1 MTQDY
6 ERTTEEPV
14 PDSATQYMV
23 RMRDGIR
30 LATDVYLPG
39 RTQSAAGPPAET
51 VLVRLPY
58 DKNSR
63 YVFFEWVAKIFTA
76 RGYAMVVQDV
86 RGKFRSE
93 GETLGF
99 AGEAN
104 DGYDTIDWIVAQPW
118 SNGIVGMFGD
128 SYYGFTQWAAVS
140 SGHRALR
147 AIVPRVTSAELL
159 GAPCVQ
165 GGVRDVPWLVHAD
178 YVSHYWT
185 DRHVYSREL
194 DWSLRP
200 LTEVF
205 EDLFRSL
212 GARSAAY
219 DASVPHRVPLPVY
232 PDGHPFDARPV
243 PVLHA
248 VGWFDNLSIV
258 SMRDYEALARR
269 PAWAAVQY
277 LTADSVDH
285 ENYHLSQAPIAEA
298 DDHGVNDEALAR
310 MLAKYTEPALDFF
323 DVFLKGTKDASTLPR
338 VSWHLGHEGYHESP
352 CWPPPGAG
360 EHLLYLTRLAE
371 AAGRAGADGGLAGS
385 APEAEEAGEWTYD
398 PDDLVPSSVPNSFA
412 FLHEFPDESA
422 AARRSD
428 VLSFVTEAAAEPLD
442 LAGPVDLLIAV
453 SSTAPSAYVF
463 AKLLDEAPDGSAR
476 LVVRGQGE
484 LTDVSGTERVR
495 LEMGH
500 TGYRLRPG
508 HRFRLNIASSD
519 FPEYMRH
526 PGTSENPWL
535 AVTTEPSTQRL
546 ISRPDAPAALRLTV
560 LPGA

>member
-1 MTQDY
+1 MPEDF

-30 LATDVYLPG
+30 LATDVYQP
-39 RTQSAAGPPAET
+39 AGGAPAEA

-63 YVFFEWVAKIFTA
+63 YVFFNWIAEIFTA

-99 AGEAN
+99 VGEAN
-104 DGYDTIDWIVAQPW
+104 DGYDTIEWIVGQPW

-140 SGHRALR
+140 SGHPALR
-147 AIVPRVTSAELL
+147 AIVPRVTSAQLL
-159 GAPCVQ
+159 GAPHVE
-165 GGVRDVPWLVHAD
+165 GTVRDVPWLVHAD
-178 YVSHYWT
+178 YVSHFWA
-185 DRHVYSREL
+185 DRHIYTREL

-205 EDLFRSL
+205 EDLFRSI
-212 GARSAAY
+212 GTRSAAY
-219 DASVPHRVPLPVY
+219 DVSVPHRVGLPIY
-232 PDGHPFDARPV
+232 PDGDPFDARPV

-258 SMRDYEALARR
+258 SMRDYEALALR
-269 PAWAAVQY
+269 PGWAAVQY

-298 DDHGVNDEALAR
+298 NDHGVNDEALAR
-310 MLAKYTEPALDFF
+310 MLVKYTEPALDFF
-323 DVFLKGTKDASTLPR
+323 DVFLKGVKDPSTLPR
-338 VSWHLGHEGYHESP
+338 VSWHLGHDGYHESP
-352 CWPPPGAG
+352 CWPPPGAR
-360 EHLLYLTRLAE
+360 EHHFYL
-371 AAGRAGADGGLAGS
+371 GGLAS
-385 APEAEEAGEWTYD
+385 AASEGGTLSPDAPAREESGEWVYD
-398 PDDLVPSSVPNSFA
+398 PEDLIASSVPNSFA
-412 FLHEFPDESA
+412 FLHEFPEESA
-422 AARRSD
+422 TAGRPD
-428 VLSFVTEAAAEPLD
+428 VLSFVTEPASAPLD
-442 LAGPVDLLIAV
+442 LAGPVDLLVTV
-453 SSTAPSAYVF
+453 SSTAPSTYVF
-463 AKLLDEAPDGSAR
+463 AKLLDEAPGGTAR
-476 LVVRGQGE
+476 MIVRGQAE

-495 LEMGH
+495 IEMGH

-526 PGTSENPWL
+526 PGTDENPWL
-535 AVTTEPSTQRL
+535 ALRTKPSTQRL
-546 ISRPDAPAALRLTV
+546 LTSPAVPSALRLTV
-560 LPGA
+560 LVGN

>member
-1 MTQDY
+1 MPEDF

-14 PDSATQYMV
+14 PDTATQYFV

-30 LATDVYLPG
+30 LATDVYLPDD
-39 RTQSAAGPPAET
+39 PAPVEA

-63 YVFFEWVAKIFTA
+63 YVFFQWVAEIFTR

-99 AGEAN
+99 VREAN
-104 DGYDTIDWIVAQPW
+104 DGYDTIDWIIAQPW

-159 GAPCVQ
+159 GAPHAEGTVQ
-165 GGVRDVPWLVHAD
+165 DVPWLVHAD
-178 YVSHYWT
+178 YVSHCWLDKHIYW
-185 DRHVYSREL
+185 REL
-194 DWSLRP
+194 DWTLRP

-205 EDLFRSL
+205 EDLFRAL
-212 GARSAAY
+212 GARSATY
-219 DASVPHRVPLPVY
+219 DVSVPHRVPLPIY
-232 PDGHPFDARPV
+232 PDGHPFDARPL
-243 PVLHA
+243 PVLHS
-248 VGWFDNLSIV
+248 VGWFDNLAIV
-258 SMRDYEALARR
+258 SMRDYMALSRK
-269 PAWAAVQY
+269 PGWASLQY

-285 ENYHLSQAPIAEA
+285 ENFHLRHAPIAEK

-310 MLAKYTEPALDFF
+310 MLTQYTEPALDFF
-323 DVFLKGTKDASTLPR
+323 DVFLKGIRDAGTLCR
-338 VSWHLGHEGYHESP
+338 VSWHLGNERYHEAPS
-352 CWPPPGAG
+352 WPPPATRDN
-360 EHLLYLTRLAE
+360 HLYLGNIAAAADTGGHLTELAPS
-371 AAGRAGADGGLAGS
+371 GDQ
-385 APEAEEAGEWTYD
+385 AGEWAYD
-398 PDDLVPSSVPNSFA
+398 PENLVASSVPNSFA

-422 AARRSD
+422 TARRPD
-428 VLSFVTEAAAEPLD
+428 VLSFVAEPAASPVD
-442 LAGPVDLLIAV
+442 LAGPVDLLVTV
-453 SSTAPSAYVF
+453 SSTAPSTYLF
-463 AKLLDEAPDGSAR
+463 AKLLDESPDGTAR
-476 LVVRGQGE
+476 MIVRGQGD
-484 LTDVSGTERVR
+484 LADVSGTSQVR
-495 LEMGH
+495 IEMGH

-526 PGTSENPWL
+526 PGTDENPWL
-535 AVTTEPSTQRL
+535 ATQTKPSTQRL
-546 ISRPDAPAALRLTV
+546 MSRSDAPASLRLTV
-560 LPGA
+560 LAEE

>member
-1 MTQDY
+1 MPEDF
-6 ERTTEEPV
+6 ERVTEEPV
-14 PDSATQYMV
+14 PDTATQHLV

-39 RTQSAAGPPAET
+39 GAPAET

-63 YVFFEWVAKIFTA
+63 YVFFRWVAEIFTA

-93 GETLGF
+93 GETIGF
-99 AGEAN
+99 LGEAS
-104 DGYDTIDWIVAQPW
+104 DGYDTIDWITAQPW

-159 GAPCVQ
+159 GEPQVS
-165 GGVRDVPWLVHAD
+165 GPVRDVPWLVHAD
-178 YVSHYWT
+178 YVAHYWL
-185 DRHVYSREL
+185 DRHVYAREL

-205 EDLFRSL
+205 EDMFRSV

-219 DASVPHRVPLPVY
+219 DLSVPHRVPLPVY

-258 SMRDYEALARR
+258 AMRDYAALSRR
-269 PAWAAVQY
+269 PGWAAVQY

-285 ENYHLSQAPIAEA
+285 ENYHLSHAPITET
-298 DDHGVNDEALAR
+298 DDHGLNDEALAR
-310 MLAKYTEPALDFF
+310 MLVLYTEPALDFF
-323 DVFLKGTKDASTLPR
+323 DVFLKGARDASTLPR
-338 VSWHLGHEGYHESP
+338 VRWHLGHEGYREAP
-352 CWPPPGAG
+352 AWPPPGAR
-360 EHLLYLTRLAE
+360 EQHLYLAALDAAA
-371 AAGRAGADGGLAGS
+371 AAGGQLTDAGPA
-385 APEAEEAGEWTYD
+385 AEQAAEWVYD
-398 PDDLVPSSVPNSFA
+398 PGDLVSSSVPNSFA
-412 FLHEFPDESA
+412 FLHEYPDEA
-422 AARRSD
+422 ATAQRPD
-428 VLSFVTEAAAEPLD
+428 VLSFVSGPAGEPVD
-442 LAGPVDLLIAV
+442 LAGPVDLLV
-453 SSTAPSAYVF
+453 TVTSTAPSAYLF

-476 LVVRGQGE
+476 LIVRGQGE
-484 LTDVSGTERVR
+484 LTDTSGATPARI
-495 LEMGH
+495 EMGH

-508 HRFRLNIASSD
+508 HRFRLNVASSD

-526 PGTSENPWL
+526 PGTAENPWL
-535 AVTTEPSTQRL
+535 AVTTKPSTQRL
-546 ISRPDAPAALRLTV
+546 VTRPDAPASLRLTV
-560 LPGA
+560 LGGQ

>member
-1 MTQDY
+1 MPEDF

-14 PDSATQYMV
+14 PDTATQYMV
-23 RMRDGIR
+23 RMRDGVR
-30 LATDVYLPG
+30 LATDVYLPDDG
-39 RTQSAAGPPAET
+39 AAAEA

-63 YVFFEWVAKIFTA
+63 YVFFAWVAEIFTR
-76 RGYAMVVQDV
+76 RGYALVVQDV

-118 SNGIVGMFGD
+118 SNGVVGMFGD

-159 GAPCVQ
+159 GATHA
-165 GGVRDVPWLVHAD
+165 GDGVRDVPWLVHAD
-178 YVSHYWT
+178 YVSHYWL
-185 DRHVYSREL
+185 DRHIYAREL
-194 DWSLRP
+194 DWNLRP

-205 EDLFRSL
+205 EDMFRSV
-212 GARSAAY
+212 GARSAIY

-258 SMRDYEALARR
+258 SMRDYMALSRR
-269 PAWAAVQY
+269 PGWAAVQY

-285 ENYHLSQAPIAEA
+285 ENYHLSHAPIAEH

-310 MLAKYTEPALDFF
+310 MLVLYTEPALDFF
-323 DVFLKGTKDASTLPR
+323 DVFLKGTKDASTLPK
-338 VSWHLGHEGYHESP
+338 VSWHLGHEGYHEAAS
-352 CWPPPGAG
+352 WPPPGAR
-360 EHLLYLTRLAE
+360 ERHLHLTGLAAAATSGGRLADD
-371 AAGRAGADGGLAGS
+371 APAG
-385 APEAEEAGEWTYD
+385 EQAGEWVYD
-398 PDDLVPSSVPNSFA
+398 PQDLIASSVPNSFA

-422 AARRSD
+422 TAARPD
-428 VLSFVTEAAAEPLD
+428 VLSFTSEPATAPVD
-442 LAGPVDLLIAV
+442 LAGPVDLLVTV

-463 AKLLDEAPDGSAR
+463 AKLLDESPDGTAR
-476 LVVRGQGE
+476 MIVRGQGE
-484 LTDVSGTERVR
+484 LADVSGTSRVR
-495 LEMGH
+495 IEMGQ

-508 HRFRLNIASSD
+508 HRFRLNVTSSD

-526 PGTSENPWL
+526 PGTDENPWL
-535 AVTTEPSTQRL
+535 ATRTKPSTQRL
-546 ISRPDAPAALRLTV
+546 ISRPGAPASLRLTV
-560 LPGA
+560 LGEG

>member
-1 MTQDY
+1 MAEDF

-14 PDSATQYMV
+14 PDTATQHMV

-30 LATDVYLPG
+30 LATDVYLPAG
-39 RTQSAAGPPAET
+39 AQSADARPAEA

-63 YVFFEWVAKIFTA
+63 YVFFRWVAEIFTA

-86 RGKFRSE
+86 RGKFRS
-93 GETLGF
+93 GGDTLGF
-99 AGEAN
+99 VGEAG
-104 DGYDTIDWIVAQPW
+104 DGYDTIEWITGQPW

-140 SGHRALR
+140 SGHPALR

-159 GAPCVQ
+159 GATHAE
-165 GGVRDVPWLVHAD
+165 GTVRDVPWLVHAD
-178 YVSHYWT
+178 YVSHYWA
-185 DRHVYSREL
+185 DKHVYYREL

-212 GARSAAY
+212 GTRSAAY

-232 PDGHPFDARPV
+232 PDGHPFGARPV

-248 VGWFDNLSIV
+248 VGWYDNLSIV
-258 SMRDYEALARR
+258 SMRDYEALSRR
-269 PAWAAVQY
+269 PGWAAVQY

-285 ENYHLSQAPIAEA
+285 ENYHLSQAPIAET
-298 DDHGVNDEALAR
+298 DDHGVNDQALAR
-310 MLAKYTEPALDFF
+310 MLAKYTEPALEFF
-323 DVFLKGTKDASTLPR
+323 DVFLKGTKDASALPK
-338 VSWHLGHEGYHESP
+338 VSWHLGHEGYHEAP
-352 CWPPPGAG
+352 CWPPPGAR
-360 EHLLYLTRLAE
+360 ERHLYLA
-371 AAGRAGADGGLAGS
+371 GLASAACPGGTLADR
-385 APEAEEAGEWTYD
+385 APEAGESGEWVYD
-398 PDDLVPSSVPNSFA
+398 PDDLIASSVPNSFA

-422 AARRSD
+422 TARRPD
-428 VLSFVTEAAAEPLD
+428 VLSFVTGPAAEPLD
-442 LAGPVDLLIAV
+442 LAGPVDLLV
-453 SSTAPSAYVF
+453 TVTSTAPSAYVF
-463 AKLLDEAPDGSAR
+463 AKLLDEAPDGTAR

-484 LTDVSGTERVR
+484 LTDVSGSGRVR
-495 LEMGH
+495 IEMGH

-508 HRFRLNIASSD
+508 HKFRLNIASSD

-526 PGTSENPWL
+526 PGTDENPWL
-535 AVTTEPSTQRL
+535 AVRTKASRQRL
-546 ISRPDAPAALRLTV
+546 LTSPGSPASLRLTV
-560 LPGA
+560 LGGD